1 MADFGMGNGFGT
13 PAAAPAADT
22 LTAPVAAPAVGASK
36 STLPDVA
43 KPYYAAAMTELRGMQ
58 ERGETEV
65 IHSKSSALIFQRI
78 LGDPTHPDKRAVGI
92 VRNEDG
98 SMKPNANGNAIH
110 ENVPCAKPIGYL
122 FKTAAPVKIPVIA
135 GKKTNVSGYA
145 PEDLTWKDVPAGQ
158 QVIMTLL
165 EVFVLAS
172 QVEYSFTFA
181 AEVVDETGNTVVKP
195 NEFKLSL
202 RWDSVKSGK
211 AKFPN
216 IVPQLKSGG
225 SPKENAINICSAEPN
240 PDGSIN
246 WTSPEYEAKFGV
258 FFIKNKRVKSG
269 GATKAGKDNTVENA
283 AICRAL
289 LADIA
294 GRG

>member
-1 MADFGMGNGFGT
+1 MADFT
-13 PAAAPAADT
+13 PFDTASGAPAADT
-22 LTAPVAAPAVGASK
+22 VAAPAAAPAVGASK
-36 STLPDVA
+36 SSIPEVV
-43 KPYYAAAMTELRGMQ
+43 KPYYNAGMAELRTLQ
-58 ERGETEV
+58 EQGQAEK
-65 IHSKSSALIFQRI
+65 IHSKSSALIFLRI
-78 LGDPTHPDKRAVGI
+78 LGDPTHPDKRAVGV

-98 SMKPNANGNAIH
+98 SVKPNANGNAQH

-122 FKTAAPVKIPVIA
+122 FRTAEPVSIPVIA
-135 GKKTNVSGYA
+135 GKKTNVSGFA

-158 QVIMTLL
+158 QVVMTLL

-172 QVEYSFTFA
+172 QTEYSFTFA
-181 AEVVDETGNTVVKP
+181 AEVIDETGNKVVKP
-195 NEFKLSL
+195 GEFKLSL

-225 SPKENAINICSAEPN
+225 SPKENAINICAAELN
-240 PDGSIN
+240 PDGSVK
-246 WTSPEYEAKFGV
+246 WTAPEYEEKFSA

-283 AICRAL
+283 AVCRQL
-289 LADIA
+289 LADILNRA
-294 GRG
+294 